1 MPPAIRVGS
10 KLPAFTL
17 FDDRGERVSL
27 ESYLGETVVLFFY
40 PKDSSTGCTQ
50 QACEFRDRLPRF
62 KKMNA
67 VVLGISPDTA
77 RKHINFKKKND
88 LPFTLLVDAEHKIA
102 ERYGI
107 WVQKMLYGHKYM
119 AVERTT
125 YIIGPDGV
133 VRMIFSKVKI
143 DGHAED
149 VAAAVKELGL
159 S

>member
-1 MPPAIRVGS
+1 MGRVPPDFS
-10 KLPAFTL
+10 LL
-17 FDDRGERVSL
+17 DDRGATVSL
-27 ESYLGETVVLFFY
+27 ASLRGQTVVLFFY
-40 PKDSSTGCTQ
+40 PKDNSTGCTQ
-50 QACEFRDRLPRF
+50 EACEFRDLLPKF

-67 VVLGISPDTA
+67 VVIGISPDSA
-77 RKHINFKKKND
+77 RKHQNFKKKHA
-88 LPFTLLVDAEHKIA
+88 LPYALLVDENHAVA

-133 VRMIFSKVKI
+133 VRMVFSKVNI

-149 VAAAVKELGL
+149 VAAAVKELAL
-159 S
+159 R